1 MQACNRKRLVRQVDA
16 GDRSTR
22 ARHRF
27 GEDSAATSDVER
39 PLAGETAATLLDVVE
54 SQRVDVVKRLEIAS
68 GIPPAMR
75 ESAEL
80 GELGRIGIDHD
91 ASIKRYRTGSLIL
104 QAFLPHPRAGGQLET
119 VEQRECAVA
128 DETLSRD
135 PHVGHLIAAN
145 HVDEVGDRIV
155 TGRVLEL
162 SEANGDRIGL
172 LARHERSDG
181 GVETE

>member
-80 GELGRIGIDHD
+80 GELGRIGVKHRT
-91 ASIKRYRTGSLIL
+91 SICG
-104 QAFLPHPRAGGQLET
+104 
-119 VEQRECAVA
+119 
-128 DETLSRD
+128 
-135 PHVGHLIAAN
+135 
-145 HVDEVGDRIV
+145 
-155 TGRVLEL
+155 L
-162 SEANGDRIGL
+162 SEKRTSGQVN
-172 LARHERSDG
+172 E
-181 GVETE
+181 